1 MRGRTLDLGL
11 LFAALACLIKDR
23 LLDVLEG
30 PFKFARAIDVDAEGF
45 NFSSGHSNLAELR
58 RELLLRELVRMRLML
73 ITEACHDLRAPC
85 ESVGR

>member
-45 NFSSGHSNLAELR
+45 NFSSGYSNLLELR
-58 RELLLRELVRMRLML
+58 RELLRELVRMRLML